1 VIGFINYNP
10 HIVEADRMGVNV
22 FDISPDA
29 VEEARG
35 IKERLELS
43 IEKINSRRES

>member
-10 HIVEADRMGVNV
+10 HIVEADRQGVSV
-22 FDISPDA
+22 FDVSPEV

-43 IEKINSRRES
+43 IER